1 MRLYRSLRR
10 LERDGLVVEVEAE
23 DEERRRFY
31 KLTTLGRQAVA
42 LEAVRLARLA
52 RSAAA
57 KGAGRGGVSAARF
70 YRVLLQAWPAS
81 FRARYGGRRRR

>member
-57 KGAGRGGVSAARF
+57 KGLGEAV
-70 YRVLLQAWPAS
+70 
-81 FRARYGGRRRR
+81 